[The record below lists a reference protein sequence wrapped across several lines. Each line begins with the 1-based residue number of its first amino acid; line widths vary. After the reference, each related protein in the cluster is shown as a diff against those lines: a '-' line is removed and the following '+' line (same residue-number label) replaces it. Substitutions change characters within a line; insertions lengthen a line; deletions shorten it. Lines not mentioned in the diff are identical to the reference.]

1 MDNIIQVRL
10 PDNLKQKLAVIA
22 GNMEVPVSTLI
33 RMILASFSRQ
43 PNQVRLTQ
51 NGFTIDE
58 EERILQSIAET
69 EKAVK
74 EKKAEVYKSIDEAL
88 ETLKKEI

>member
-10 PDNLKQKLAVIA
+10 PDNLKRKLDIIA

-43 PNQVRLTQ
+43 PQQVKLTL

-58 EERILQSIAET
+58 EERILQSIADT

>member
-1 MDNIIQVRL
+1 MDNIVQVRL
-10 PDNLKQKLAVIA
+10 PDNLKRRLDIIA
-22 GNMEVPVSTLI
+22 GNLEVPVSTLI

-43 PNQVRLTQ
+43 PQQVRLTQ

-69 EKAVK
+69 EKEVK